1 MNEIIVSFFL
11 LAGAF
16 FIFIAA
22 LGILRL
28 PDLYTRMHASAKA
41 SSLGLG
47 LLAIGAGIYFAEI
60 WVFLESV
67 LIIIFIFLTAPV
79 SAHMIA
85 RAGYFLKVHLWEG
98 TVVDALENRYDL
110 EKGTLHSKD
119 RSSENI
125 PSDHC

>member
-1 MNEIIVSFFL
+1 MKEIIVSFFL
-11 LAGAF
+11 LSGAF

-41 SSLGLG
+41 SSLGVG
-47 LLAIGAGIYFAEI
+47 LFAIGAGVYFAEV

-67 LIIIFIFLTAPV
+67 LIILFIFLTAPV

-85 RAGYFLKVHLWEG
+85 RAGYFLKVRIWEG
-98 TVVDALENRYDL
+98 TVVDELKNRYDL
-110 EKGTLHSKD
+110 KKGILHSIKGIQKKG
-119 RSSENI
+119 NI
-125 PSDHC
+125 